1 MTAIFPTYLKNCLAR
16 KEVKTEYYKLI
27 EKMSGE
33 ENGKKMVRSMVN
45 RKKIREVSLSKKSEL
60 LSNEN
65 LIKTV
70 YPINLIKLK

>member
-1 MTAIFPTYLKNCLAR
+1 MAAIFPTYLINCPAR
-16 KEVKTEYYKLI
+16 KEVKAEYYKLI

>member
-45 RKKIREVSLSKKSEL
+45 RKKIREVS
-60 LSNEN
+60 
-65 LIKTV
+65 
-70 YPINLIKLK
+70 